1 MLKILIIFLFL
12 FSFVY
17 LQEGKANEVEITEY
31 EFLTKELIDIN
42 QIAQSSPPPPLSENY
57 TNQATFSTDEDT
69 KRHPLAKPYRSTD
82 VLPLFAKQLGLPE
95 EKRPLPFS
103 VMLLGNYLQ
112 TSVVTSN
119 FKGNV
124 KTTAKIPGIGSLIPP
139 STIPVDLAIGEG
151 SNIPAHITEVTQRFF
166 TGGVRFAVNILP
178 FWNVY
183 GIFAQSTGT
192 TTSGIQVGTTPP
204 IDFTMAF
211 DASSFG
217 FGTSLAIGGKLFFTA
232 ADVNYVVT
240 TVESINNMI
249 YTVNASM
256 RVGLYKNIGTH
267 AFAMWV
273 GGNYMENIGGSK
285 KLGAVI
291 SVERLKDI
299 LDLRSIIGNLASMIE
314 NSAANIT
321 WAVDQRPK
329 NVFSAAVGMRY
340 SPTRNFDIVTEV
352 SFIDRV
358 NVMVSA
364 AYNF

>member
-1 MLKILIIFLFL
+1 MI
-12 FSFVY
+12 
-17 LQEGKANEVEITEY
+17 
-31 EFLTKELIDIN
+31 
-42 QIAQSSPPPPLSENY
+42 
-57 TNQATFSTDEDT
+57 
-69 KRHPLAKPYRSTD
+69 
-82 VLPLFAKQLGLPE
+82 
-95 EKRPLPFS
+95 
-103 VMLLGNYLQ
+103 LGNYLQ

-124 KTTAKIPGIGSLIPP
+124 KTSAKLGT
-139 STIPVDLAIGEG
+139 STFPITLAIGEG
-151 SNIPAHITEVTQRFF
+151 SRIPAHITEVTQRFF

-256 RVGLYKNIGTH
+256 RIGLYKHIGIQS
-267 AFAMWV
+267 FAMWV

-299 LDLRSIIGNLASMIE
+299 LNLRPIIGNTLANMLE
-314 NSAANIT
+314 NSPANIV